1 MGLTEKDLLEGV
13 DICGASSFLSWAT
26 DNAVTIFI

>member
-1 MGLTEKDLLEGV
+1 MGLTEKDLVE
-13 DICGASSFLSWAT
+13 CGASSFLSWAA